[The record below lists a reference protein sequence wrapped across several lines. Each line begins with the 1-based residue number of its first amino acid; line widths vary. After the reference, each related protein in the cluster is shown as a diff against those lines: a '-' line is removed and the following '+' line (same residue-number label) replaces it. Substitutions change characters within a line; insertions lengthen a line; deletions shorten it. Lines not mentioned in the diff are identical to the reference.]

1 MNTTK
6 TRDYFADQG
15 IKALKA
21 DKTTDAPEIDQ
32 LLKALGN
39 SNTQIPFYAVFPADT
54 PNQPQTYSGLFFS
67 ADHFLNEIRGV
78 ASTSSWKSWLLW
90 GLVAAA
96 VGIGGVVFL
105 RRQSSSNPHPW
116 LAEQAE
122 SDQSGSDSAS

>member
-90 GLVAAA
+90 GLIAAA
-96 VGIGGVVFL
+96 TGIVGVVFF
-105 RRQSSSNPHPW
+105 RRQSSGSAATGEVESEQVGSN
-116 LAEQAE
+116 
-122 SDQSGSDSAS
+122 SSS

>member
-1 MNTTK
+1 MNTVK

-39 SNTQIPFYAVFPADT
+39 RNTQIPFYAVFPAET

-96 VGIGGVVFL
+96 AGIGGVFFF
-105 RRQSSSNPHPW
+105 RRQSSGKPV
-116 LAEQAE
+116 AGQVE
-122 SDQSGSDSAS
+122 SDQSESDSAF

>member
-1 MNTTK
+1 MNTKK
-6 TRDYFADQG
+6 TREYFADQG

-39 SNTQIPFYAVFPADT
+39 SNTQIPFYAVFPAKT

-78 ASTSSWKSWLLW
+78 ASDSPWKSWLVW
-90 GLVAAA
+90 GLVAAV
-96 VGIGGVVFL
+96 VGIGGVMVY
-105 RRQSSSNPHPW
+105 RRQSNGKPA
-116 LAEQAE
+116 AEPTE
-122 SDQSGSDSAS
+122 SGDPED

>member
-1 MNTTK
+1 VK

-39 SNTQIPFYAVFPADT
+39 SNTQIPFYAVFPAET

-90 GLVAAA
+90 GLIAAA
-96 VGIGGVVFL
+96 AGTAGVVFF
-105 RRQSSSNPHPW
+105 RRQSGSKSV
-116 LAEQAE
+116 AERAE
-122 SDQSGSDSAS
+122 SDQSA

>member
-78 ASTSSWKSWLLW
+78 ASTSAWKSWLLW

-96 VGIGGVVFL
+96 VGIGGVVFF
-105 RRQSSSNPHPW
+105 RRQSSGNPVTG
-116 LAEQAE
+116 QAE
-122 SDQSGSDSAS
+122 SGQAGSDPSA

>member
-1 MNTTK
+1 MNTVK

-39 SNTQIPFYAVFPADT
+39 SNTQIPFYAVFPAET

-90 GLVAAA
+90 GLIAAA
-96 VGIGGVVFL
+96 AGTAGVVFF
-105 RRQSSSNPHPW
+105 RRQSGSKSV
-116 LAEQAE
+116 AERAE
-122 SDQSGSDSAS
+122 SDQSA

>member
-1 MNTTK
+1 LNTKK
-6 TRDYFADQG
+6 TREYFAAQG

-39 SNTQIPFYAVFPADT
+39 NNTQIPYYAVFPAEN

-78 ASTSSWKSWLLW
+78 ASASPWKAWLVW
-90 GLVAAA
+90 GLLGVA
-96 VGIGGVVFL
+96 VGVGGAMVY
-105 RRQSSSNPHPW
+105 RRQFTSKPV
-116 LAEQAE
+116 AEPKEAE
-122 SDQSGSDSAS
+122 ALKD

>member
-1 MNTTK
+1 MNTAK

-39 SNTQIPFYAVFPADT
+39 SNTQIPFYAVFPAET

-96 VGIGGVVFL
+96 VGIGGVAFFS
-105 RRQSSSNPHPW
+105 RQSGSKPVAGQS
-116 LAEQAE
+116 E
-122 SDQSGSDSAS
+122 SDQSA

>member
-1 MNTTK
+1 MNTKK
-6 TRDYFADQG
+6 TRAYFADQG

-21 DKTTDAPEIDQ
+21 DKTADAPEIDQ

-39 SNTQIPFYAVFPADT
+39 NNTQIPFYAVFPADT

-96 VGIGGVVFL
+96 VGIGGVVFW
-105 RRQSSSNPHPW
+105 RRQSTGKPV
-116 LAEQAE
+116 AGQAE
-122 SDQSGSDSAS
+122 SDQPASTPPA

>member
-39 SNTQIPFYAVFPADT
+39 SNTQIPFYAVFPADA

-78 ASTSSWKSWLLW
+78 ASTSAWKSWLLW

-96 VGIGGVVFL
+96 AGIVGVVFY
-105 RRQSSSNPHPW
+105 RRQSSGGSF
-116 LAEQAE
+116 EVVE
-122 SDQSGSDSAS
+122 SE

>member
-1 MNTTK
+1 MNTAK

-39 SNTQIPFYAVFPADT
+39 SNTQIPFYAVFPAET

-96 VGIGGVVFL
+96 VGIGGVAFF
-105 RRQSSSNPHPW
+105 RRQSGSKPV
-116 LAEQAE
+116 AEQSE
-122 SDQSGSDSAS
+122 SDQSA

>member
-39 SNTQIPFYAVFPADT
+39 SNTQIPFYAVFPAET

-78 ASTSSWKSWLLW
+78 ASASSWKSWLLW
-90 GLVAAA
+90 GLIAAA
-96 VGIGGVVFL
+96 VGIVGIVFF
-105 RRQSSSNPHPW
+105 RRQSSGS
-116 LAEQAE
+116 AATGEVESEQAE
-122 SDQSGSDSAS
+122 SNSSS